1 MLLRIDNGKKE
12 FSGETLFDNVNFE
25 IRGNEKVAIIGR
37 NGCGKT
43 TLLKVITGQE
53 QLDSGTLTIGSGVTI
68 GLLSQKA
75 FADEEKTVQESFDEI
90 YKHIIDVK
98 EKMDDLAK
106 RLENEYSDELLKQ
119 YSALQQEFE
128 QHDGYN

>member
-43 TLLKVITGQE
+43 TLLKIITGQE
-53 QLDSGTLTIGSGVTI
+53 QLDSGTLTIGSNVSI

-75 FADEEKTVQESFDEI
+75 FEDEDKTVQQCFDEI
-90 YKHIIDVK
+90 YSHILLVK
-98 EKMDDLAK
+98 DKMD
-106 RLENEYSDELLKQ
+106 
-119 YSALQQEFE
+119 
-128 QHDGYN
+128 